1 MKNLQA
7 TREHLYLQAGLND
20 TAHTALRT
28 FEALVYRVAELEGE
42 VERLR
47 ALVRRANGGVN
58 I

>member
-1 MKNLQA
+1 MHPTMKDAEEVL
-7 TREHLYLQAGLND
+7 
-20 TAHTALRT
+20 ALR
-28 FEALVYRVAELEGE
+28 ARVAELEAE